1 MLVYP
6 NPNIVNF
13 SIEAQSTLTN
23 VQYMI
28 YDINGKLVLSQVLDN
43 IATINASELSNGI
56 YNICIISEEGTINKR
71 VVIAK

>member
-1 MLVYP
+1 
-6 NPNIVNF
+6 
-13 SIEAQSTLTN
+13 
-23 VQYMI
+23 MI